1 MKFLKQGLLKK
12 SMKMVGFL
20 SLFLA
25 VIVATPASSGLAHQ
39 PKCPDEL
46 LK

>member
-1 MKFLKQGLLKK
+1 MKFLKNDLLKK
-12 SMKMVGFL
+12 SMKMVGCL

-25 VIVATPASSGLAHQ
+25 GIVMIPNCFMGAHQ

>member
-1 MKFLKQGLLKK
+1 MKFLKSSLTKK
-12 SMKMVGFL
+12 SMKMIGSL
-20 SLFLA
+20 ALFLGG
-25 VIVATPASSGLAHQ
+25 IVLVPTSLVSGHQ